1 MPRLRMSGGIALC
14 AFMAWQD
21 SFTFCLWGDWMDH
34 YEYLCLLPDL
44 VPLDTTIMVH
54 YVLEC
59 NCLIVAESRQ
69 QTKICAVSAMLFCA
83 LWYAP
88 RMMCHIKLPY
98 QTLWQQNSVVQT
110 PSIWMPASRQKRE
123 PAYLANANP
132 CIPPPPII
140 LLKTIFFISL
150 LYMTCVQWGDCLR
163 PGRSGV
169 RILWVTAWYAGPSGP
184 AYQAVTYK
192 EWYIP
197 DDVLIQLILL
207 MMSTGL
213 LETCREMK

>member
-98 QTLWQQNSVVQT
+98 QTLWQQNSMVQT

-132 CIPPPPII
+132 CIPPPNNFAEDNP
-140 LLKTIFFISL
+140 
-150 LYMTCVQWGDCLR
+150 LYYFSPVHDVRPVRRLPTAWTVRGSNPVGDCLVCR
-163 PGRSGV
+163 SLRTGIPGSQLHRVIYTRWCIDTIDS
-169 RILWVTAWYAGPSGP
+169 
-184 AYQAVTYK
+184 
-192 EWYIP
+192 P
-197 DDVLIQLILL
+197 DDEHWVA
-207 MMSTGL
+207 
-213 LETCREMK
+213 RNV